1 MANSRLP
8 KSNSQL
14 PTPNSQG
21 VRFVTFGVVALLL
34 AALGGSS
41 LAAQSAK
48 AAMPQDPACQS
59 LTPVSA
65 GGPAPKDP
73 NTVVVRWLGM
83 MNYELAYRDQV
94 FLLNAYFDRLPHSHP
109 IGVQPADIRKATAIF
124 VGHAHFD
131 HIADAP
137 AIAGRIGAPVIGASF
152 GSDVATKAGLPA
164 KQYTVAMPGEVFRY
178 PGVTVETILGSHT
191 DQAALAPAGFL
202 DKQNAALREASLDKP
217 LTDEEK
223 KQADVIRA
231 RGNTDPRINTEGVF
245 NFLFTF
251 GNGFRVMLI
260 DSAGKVTDAQ
270 RAAAQKT
277 PAVDVAMIPYV
288 GFEAGIP
295 TVVDYVKLLQ
305 PAVVF
310 LGAHDGAGTMNWA
323 SNYPPALAIRDASPK
338 TRTMDVIYRTPVCFS
353 AASKEMFVGW

>member
-1 MANSRLP
+1 MSAIKNRI
-8 KSNSQL
+8 
-14 PTPNSQG
+14 QG
-21 VRFVTFGVVALLL
+21 VGSAVLLVVVATS
-34 AALGGSS
+34 AS
-41 LAAQSAK
+41 AQSSK
-48 AAMPQDPACQS
+48 AVMRQDPACQS

-65 GGPAPKDP
+65 GGPAPKSAD
-73 NTVVVRWLGM
+73 TVVVRWLGM

-109 IGVQPADIRKATAIF
+109 IGVTAGDVKKATAIF

-131 HIADAP
+131 HAADAP
-137 AIAGRIGAPVIGASF
+137 AIAKRTNAPIVGAPF
-152 GSDVATKAGLPA
+152 GDALAAKAGLPA
-164 KQYTVAMPGEVFRY
+164 NQYKVVKPGEVLKY
-178 PGVTVETILGSHT
+178 SGVTVEAIQGAHT
-191 DQAALAPAGFL
+191 DQASLAPAGFFE
-202 DKQNAALREASLDKP
+202 KQNASLREASLDAP

-223 KQADVIRA
+223 KQADAIRA
-231 RGNTDPRINTEGVF
+231 RGSTEPRINTEGVY

-277 PAVDVAMIPYV
+277 PTVDVALLPYV

-295 TVVDYVKLLQ
+295 TLVDYVRLLN
-305 PAVVF
+305 PSVVF

-338 TRTMDVIYRTPVCFS
+338 TRTMDVIYRTPVCFNTQ
-353 AASKEMFVGW
+353 SKETFIGW

>member
-1 MANSRLP
+1 MSAIR
-8 KSNSQL
+8 
-14 PTPNSQG
+14 
-21 VRFVTFGVVALLL
+21 V
-34 AALGGSS
+34 AALAS
-41 LAAQSAK
+41 LLTLFATSLSAQGAK
-48 AAMPQDPACQS
+48 AAMRQDPACQS

-65 GGPAPKDP
+65 GGPAPK
-73 NTVVVRWLGM
+73 NAETIVVRWLGM

-109 IGVQPADIRKATAIF
+109 IGVMPADIKKATAIF

-137 AIAGRIGAPVIGASF
+137 AIARRVNAPIVGAPF
-152 GSDVATKAGLPA
+152 GEAVAAKAGLPA
-164 KQYTVAMPGEVFRY
+164 SQYTIAKPGAVLKY
-178 PGVTVETILGSHT
+178 SSVTVEAIQGAHT
-191 DQAALAPAGFL
+191 DQSLLAPAGFF

-217 LTDEEK
+217 LSDEEK
-223 KQADVIRA
+223 KQADAIRA
-231 RGNTDPRINTEGVF
+231 RGSTEPRINIEGVD

-277 PAVDVAMIPYV
+277 PNVDVALLPYV

-295 TVVDYVKLLQ
+295 TLVDYVKLLN
-305 PAVVF
+305 PSVVF

-323 SNYPPALAIRDASPK
+323 SNYPPALAIREVSPK
-338 TRTMDVIYRTPVCFS
+338 TRTMDVIYRTPVCFNTQ
-353 AASKEMFVGW
+353 SKEMVVGW

>member
-1 MANSRLP
+1 MSAIR
-8 KSNSQL
+8 
-14 PTPNSQG
+14 
-21 VRFVTFGVVALLL
+21 A
-34 AALGGSS
+34 AALAS
-41 LAAQSAK
+41 LLTLIGTSVAAQGAK
-48 AAMPQDPACQS
+48 APMRQDPACQS

-65 GGPAPKDP
+65 GGPAPK
-73 NTVVVRWLGM
+73 NAETVVVRWLGM

-109 IGVQPADIRKATAIF
+109 IGVMPADIKKATAIF

-137 AIAGRIGAPVIGASF
+137 TIAKRLNAPIVGAPF
-152 GSDVATKAGLPA
+152 GDAVAAKAGLAANQYKVA
-164 KQYTVAMPGEVFRY
+164 KPGEVLKY
-178 PGVTVETILGSHT
+178 PGVTVETIQGAHT
-191 DQAALAPAGFL
+191 DQSLLAPAGFF
-202 DKQNAALREASLDKP
+202 DKQNATLREASLDKP
-217 LTDEEK
+217 LSDEEK
-223 KQADVIRA
+223 KQADAIRA
-231 RGNTDPRINTEGVF
+231 RGSTEPRINVEGVD

-277 PAVDVAMIPYV
+277 PNVDVALLPYV

-295 TVVDYVKLLQ
+295 TLVDYVKLLN
-305 PAVVF
+305 PSVVF

-323 SNYPPALAIRDASPK
+323 SNYPPALAIRDVSPK
-338 TRTMDVIYRTPVCFS
+338 TRTMDVIYRTPVCFNTQ
-353 AASKEMFVGW
+353 SKEIVVGW

>member
-1 MANSRLP
+1 MATL
-8 KSNSQL
+8 
-14 PTPNSQG
+14 
-21 VRFVTFGVVALLL
+21 VVTAIVL
-34 AALGGSS
+34 ATFAVSAPL
-41 LAAQSAK
+41 AQSAK
-48 AAMPQDPACQS
+48 AAMQQDPACQS

-65 GGPAPKDP
+65 GGPAPKNP
-73 NTVVVRWLGM
+73 ETVVVRWLGM

-109 IGVQPADIRKATAIF
+109 IGVMPADIKKATAIF

-137 AIAGRIGAPVIGASF
+137 AIAKRIGVPVIGASF
-152 GSDVATKAGLPA
+152 GTDVAMKAGLPA
-164 KQYTVAMPGEVFRY
+164 KQYKIVRDGEILQY
-178 PGVTVETILGSHT
+178 PGVSVQTILGSHT
-191 DQAALAPAGFL
+191 DQSSLAPAGFF

-231 RGNTDPRINTEGVF
+231 RGNTDPHVNTEGVF
-245 NFLFTF
+245 NYLFTF
-251 GNGFRVMLI
+251 GTNFHVMLI
-260 DSAGKVTDAQ
+260 DSAGKVTPAQ
-270 RAAAQKT
+270 RAAAAKT
-277 PAVDVAMIPYV
+277 ANVDVAMIPYV

-305 PAVVF
+305 PSTVF
-310 LGAHDGAGTMNWA
+310 LGGHDGAGTMNWA

-338 TRTMDVIYRTPVCFS
+338 TRTMDVIYRTPVCFN
-353 AASKEMFVGW
+353 AATKEMVVGW

>member
-1 MANSRLP
+1 MSATR
-8 KSNSQL
+8 
-14 PTPNSQG
+14 
-21 VRFVTFGVVALLL
+21 VAAL
-34 AALGGSS
+34 AAMLT
-41 LAAQSAK
+41 LCATTAFAQGAR
-48 AAMPQDPACQS
+48 AAMQQDPACQS

-65 GGPAPKDP
+65 GGPAPKSPD
-73 NTVVVRWLGM
+73 TVVVRWLGM

-109 IGVQPADIRKATAIF
+109 IGVTPANIRKATAIY

-137 AIAGRIGAPVIGASF
+137 AIAKRTNAPIVGAPF
-152 GSDVATKAGLPA
+152 GDAVGTRAGLPA
-164 KQYTVAMPGEVFRY
+164 NQYKVVKPGELLKY
-178 PGVTVETILGSHT
+178 SGVTVEAIQGAHT
-191 DQAALAPAGFL
+191 DQASLAPAGFF

-223 KQADVIRA
+223 KQADIIRA
-231 RGNTDPRINTEGVF
+231 RGSTEPRINTEGVY

-277 PAVDVAMIPYV
+277 PAVDVALLPYV

-295 TVVDYVKLLQ
+295 TLVDYVKLLN
-305 PAVVF
+305 PSVVF

-323 SNYPPALAIRDASPK
+323 SNYPPALAIRDVNPK
-338 TRTMDVIYRTPVCFS
+338 TRTMDVIYRTPVCFN
-353 AASKEMFVGW
+353 AQSKEMFIGW

>member
-1 MANSRLP
+1 MTPTSQCRTV
-8 KSNSQL
+8 NSQWMRYA
-14 PTPNSQG
+14 T
-21 VRFVTFGVVALLL
+21 VGVVAWLL
-34 AALGGSS
+34 AMPVGSW
-41 LAAQSAK
+41 LAAQGTK
-48 AAMPQDPACQS
+48 AMQQDPACQS

-65 GGPAPKDP
+65 GGPAPNDP
-73 NTVVVRWLGM
+73 NVVVVRWLGL

-109 IGVQPADIRKATAIF
+109 IGVMPADITKATAIF

-131 HIADAP
+131 HIADVP
-137 AIAGRIGAPVIGASF
+137 AIAKRIGAPVIGASF
-152 GSDVATKAGLPA
+152 GSEVATRAGLPA
-164 KQYTVAMPGEVFRY
+164 QQYTVASPGQVFRY
-178 PGVTVETILGSHT
+178 ADVTVETILGSHT
-191 DQAALAPAGFL
+191 DQAALAPPGFL
-202 DKQNAALREASLDKP
+202 DKQNTALREASLDRP
-217 LTDEEK
+217 LTDDEK
-223 KQADVIRA
+223 KQADTIRA

-277 PAVDVAMIPYV
+277 PAVDVAMLPYV

-305 PAVVF
+305 PSVVF

-338 TRTMDVIYRTPVCFS
+338 TRTMDVIYRTPVCFN
-353 AASKEMFVGW
+353 AASKEMAIGW

>member
-1 MANSRLP
+1 MRRA
-8 KSNSQL
+8 
-14 PTPNSQG
+14 
-21 VRFVTFGVVALLL
+21 VRTCVAFATLTLMVTSA
-34 AALGGSS
+34 S
-41 LAAQSAK
+41 AQSSK
-48 AAMPQDPACQS
+48 AAMQQDAACQS
-59 LTPVSA
+59 LTPVSV
-65 GGPAPKDP
+65 GGPAPKSAD
-73 NTVVVRWLGM
+73 TVVVRWLGM

-109 IGVQPADIRKATAIF
+109 IGMMPGDVKKATAIF

-131 HIADAP
+131 HAADAP
-137 AIAGRIGAPVIGASF
+137 GIAKRLNAPIVGAPF
-152 GSDVATKAGLPA
+152 GDALALKAGLPA
-164 KQYTVAMPGEVFRY
+164 TQYKIVKPGDILKY
-178 PGVTVETILGSHT
+178 SGVTVEAIQGAHT
-191 DQAALAPAGFL
+191 DQASLAPAGFF

-217 LTDEEK
+217 LTDDEK
-223 KQADVIRA
+223 KLADAIRA
-231 RGNTDPRINTEGVF
+231 RGSTEPRINTEGVY

-277 PAVDVAMIPYV
+277 PAVDVALLPYV

-295 TVVDYVKLLQ
+295 TLVDYVKLLN
-305 PAVVF
+305 PSVVF

-323 SNYPPALAIRDASPK
+323 SNYPPALAIRDVSPK

-353 AASKEMFVGW
+353 TQSKEMVIGW

>member
-1 MANSRLP
+1 VSL
-8 KSNSQL
+8 
-14 PTPNSQG
+14 
-21 VRFVTFGVVALLL
+21 VV
-34 AALGGSS
+34 AALGSSS
-41 LAAQSAK
+41 LSAQGAK
-48 AAMPQDPACQS
+48 AAMAQDPACQS

-73 NTVVVRWLGM
+73 ETVVVRWLGM

-109 IGVQPADIRKATAIF
+109 IGVMPADIKKASAIF

-131 HIADAP
+131 HIGDAP
-137 AIAGRIGAPVIGASF
+137 GIAKRIGAPVIGASF
-152 GSDVATKAGLPA
+152 GADTATKAGLPA
-164 KQYTVAMPGEVFRY
+164 KQYKVTKPGEVLRY

-191 DQAALAPAGFL
+191 DQASLAPPAFF
-202 DKQNAALREASLDKP
+202 DKQNATLREASLDKP

-223 KQADVIRA
+223 KQADAIRA
-231 RGNTDPRINTEGVF
+231 HGSTDPRINAEGMY

-251 GNGFRVMLI
+251 GNGFHVMLI

-277 PAVDVAMIPYV
+277 PNVDVAMIPYV

-295 TVVDYVKLLQ
+295 TVVDYVKVLQ
-305 PAVVF
+305 PSVVF

-323 SNYPPALAIRDASPK
+323 SNYPPALAIREANPK
-338 TRTMDVIYRTPVCFS
+338 TRTMDVIYRTPVCFN
-353 AASKEMFVGW
+353 AASKEMVIGW